1 MDFSKIKYII
11 ILKAKKSKYLLKGNK
26 YIYTVYGCDL
36 VMGEPDGVIAVPDVE
51 VEGDA
56 PHDDQ
61 PHVDLQQLPADCA
74 ASAPEGICVLHH
86 HHLPEALF
94 SFRF

>member
-1 MDFSKIKYII
+1 
-11 ILKAKKSKYLLKGNK
+11 
-26 YIYTVYGCDL
+26 
-36 VMGEPDGVIAVPDVE
+36 MGEPDGVVAVPDVE
-51 VEGDA
+51 VEGDT

-86 HHLPEALF
+86 HHLPEAFF
-94 SFRF
+94 SFKF

>member
-1 MDFSKIKYII
+1 MDFSKLNTSSSFQKRRKANIC
-11 ILKAKKSKYLLKGNK
+11 LKA
-26 YIYTVYGCDL
+26 IFTAYGYDL
-36 VMGEPDGVIAVPDVE
+36 VMGEPDGVVAVPDVE

>member
-1 MDFSKIKYII
+1 M
-11 ILKAKKSKYLLKGNK
+11 
-26 YIYTVYGCDL
+26 C
-36 VMGEPDGVIAVPDVE
+36 EPDGVVAVPDVE

-86 HHLPEALF
+86 HHLSEIQYFPVDFNLINSALF
-94 SFRF
+94 VISKPNSSSADRCTF

>member
-1 MDFSKIKYII
+1 
-11 ILKAKKSKYLLKGNK
+11 
-26 YIYTVYGCDL
+26 
-36 VMGEPDGVIAVPDVE
+36 MGEPDSVVAVPDVE

-74 ASAPEGICVLHH
+74 AGAPEGIRVLHH
-86 HHLPEALF
+86 HHLPEVLF